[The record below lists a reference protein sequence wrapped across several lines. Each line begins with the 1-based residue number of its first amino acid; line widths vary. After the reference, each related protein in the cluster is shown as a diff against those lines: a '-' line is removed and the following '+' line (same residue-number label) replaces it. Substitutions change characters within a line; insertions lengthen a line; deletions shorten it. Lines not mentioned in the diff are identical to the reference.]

1 MKKKKN
7 SWAKENFIDWMF
19 NWIMLGVILFLLC
32 SIISIGINLIDAVAG
47 LTMEEQ
53 VYVTYSLVVAIFIFG
68 AVHIFLNW
76 IGLYIENIMK
86 MIISSPAYI
95 RNKRKRKC

>member
-32 SIISIGINLIDAVAG
+32 SIISIGINLIDAVDG

-53 VYVTYSLVVAIFIFG
+53 VYVTYLMVVAIFIFG
-68 AVHIFLNW
+68 AAHIFLNW

>member
-32 SIISIGINLIDAVAG
+32 SIISIGINLIDAVDG

-53 VYVTYSLVVAIFIFG
+53 VYVTYLMVVVIFIFVP
-68 AVHIFLNW
+68 VHIFSNW

>member
-32 SIISIGINLIDAVAG
+32 SIISIGINLIDAVDG

-53 VYVTYSLVVAIFIFG
+53 VYVTYLMVVAIFIFG
-68 AVHIFLNW
+68 AVHIFSNW